1 MLVRVEGTMLNV
13 LFKINDK
20 LVPKARRAGLRDVYD
35 RGDYYLSR
43 VRQRRD
49 IFTQVEIETNTNCN
63 RKCRICPRHK
73 HEREVGFM
81 PDALY
86 SHLLDQLV
94 SIDFRGR
101 LSPVFYNEPLMDP
114 RLARLM
120 REAKEKLPRTNI
132 VLFTN
137 GSLLT
142 KENIEELVE
151 AGVDT
156 LLVSQYEGNLR
167 ADEETYLDAAR
178 DLSPR
183 ARKTIRYRTLGDE
196 DFLSSSGGLVRVRKP
211 VTKSRCMQASLA
223 CVVDFRGDVVL
234 CCNDYNGN
242 HVFGNVGKEHILD
255 IWNKPAFKALR
266 KQLRHGDFQLEIC
279 KTCAAG
285 GVPA

>member
-20 LVPKARRAGLRDVYD
+20 LVPKQHRAGLRDVYD

-43 VRQRRD
+43 LRQRRD

-86 SHLLDQLV
+86 SHLLDQLA

-120 REAKEKLPRTNI
+120 KEAKEKLPRTNI

-142 KENIEELVE
+142 KENIEELVD

-178 DLSPR
+178 DVSPR
-183 ARKTIRYRTLGDE
+183 AKKAIRYRTLGDE
-196 DFLSSSGGLVRVRKP
+196 DFLSSSGGLVRVKKP

-255 IWNKPAFKALR
+255 IWNKPAFKELR

>member
-1 MLVRVEGTMLNV
+1 MLGSVEGTMLNV

-20 LVPKARRAGLRDVYD
+20 LVPKQHRAGLRDVYD
-35 RGDYYLSR
+35 RGDYYWSR
-43 VRQRRD
+43 LTQRRD

-73 HEREVGFM
+73 HEREIGFM

-86 SHLLDQLV
+86 SHLLDQLA
-94 SIDFRGR
+94 SIGFRGR

-114 RLARLM
+114 RIFRLM
-120 REAKEKLPRTNI
+120 KEAKEKLPRTNI

-167 ADEETYLDAAR
+167 ADEETYVDAAR
-178 DLSPR
+178 DVSPR

-196 DFLSSSGGLVRVRKP
+196 DFLSSSGGLVRVKKP
-211 VTKSRCMQASLA
+211 VTKSRCMQASLS

-255 IWNKPAFKALR
+255 IWNKPEFKKLR
-266 KQLRHGDFQLEIC
+266 KQLRHGDFQLDIC